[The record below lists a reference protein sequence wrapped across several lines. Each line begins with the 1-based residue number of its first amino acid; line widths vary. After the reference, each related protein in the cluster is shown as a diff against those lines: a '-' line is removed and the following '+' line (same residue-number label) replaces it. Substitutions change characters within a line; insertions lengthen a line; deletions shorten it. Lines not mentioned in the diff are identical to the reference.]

1 MTIQEQALQMT
12 HEEIVSVL
20 VLNKS
25 LAEKVEELEKSLNWF
40 KKQYFGQKSEK
51 RSFFSDPSQMFLGE
65 ILANETEVKEPE
77 KQEIKSYS
85 RGKALKKPLEGSPED
100 SGLRFGSDV
109 PVKEIIVENPE
120 IKGLS
125 PDQYEVISTKNIYR
139 LAQKPAAY
147 EVLKYVTQT
156 VKIKEDSKI
165 ITPPAPK
172 SVLEKSF
179 ADVSFLSGLLIDKI
193 QYHIPLYRQYQRL
206 TNAGIVV
213 SRSTLTNL
221 FHSSVDFLFP
231 VYQAQLESALKS
243 KVLSMDETPMKAG
256 VAKGKGKMKT
266 SYFWPIFG
274 DQNEI
279 CFEWKESREYKH
291 VAEILQGY
299 QGVLLTDGYQAYNKY
314 AANNSGIIRA
324 QCWSHA
330 RRKFVDA
337 LPYEKE
343 LAETALD
350 YIGKI
355 YHNEKYI
362 LDKKLNDKNKL
373 LYRVE
378 HSKPLVDQFFNWLE
392 ITLGEYVLLPS
403 NTFTEAA
410 NYSLL
415 RQEALKVF
423 LQYPDVQI
431 DTNHEEREIRSIA
444 MGRKNWNFC
453 WTEIGAKYVGVMQ
466 SLIRTCVLHQV
477 NPYHYLVDVLQR
489 IDLVKKKEV
498 KLLTPRLWKIHF
510 QHSRLRSDIESCN

>member
-1 MTIQEQALQMT
+1 
-12 HEEIVSVL
+12 
-20 VLNKS
+20 
-25 LAEKVEELEKSLNWF
+25 
-40 KKQYFGQKSEK
+40 
-51 RSFFSDPSQMFLGE
+51 
-65 ILANETEVKEPE
+65 
-77 KQEIKSYS
+77 
-85 RGKALKKPLEGSPED
+85 
-100 SGLRFGSDV
+100 
-109 PVKEIIVENPE
+109 
-120 IKGLS
+120 
-125 PDQYEVISTKNIYR
+125 
-139 LAQKPAAY
+139 
-147 EVLKYVTQT
+147 
-156 VKIKEDSKI
+156 
-165 ITPPAPK
+165 
-172 SVLEKSF
+172 
-179 ADVSFLSGLLIDKI
+179 VSFLSGLLTDKI
-193 QYHIPLYRQYQRL
+193 QYHIPLYRQHQRL
-206 TNAGIVV
+206 TNAGIIV

-221 FHSSVDFLFP
+221 FHSSVDLLLP
-231 VYQAQLESALKS
+231 IYQAQFASVLES

-279 CFEWKESREYKH
+279 CFEWRESREHKH

-299 QGVLLTDGYQAYNKY
+299 QGVLLTDGYQAYDKY
-314 AANNSGIIRA
+314 AANNSDIIRA

-378 HSKPLVDQFFNWLE
+378 NSKPLVDQFFNWLE

-423 LQYPDVQI
+423 LQYPDVQ
-431 DTNHEEREIRSIA
+431 
-444 MGRKNWNFC
+444 
-453 WTEIGAKYVGVMQ
+453 
-466 SLIRTCVLHQV
+466 
-477 NPYHYLVDVLQR
+477 
-489 IDLVKKKEV
+489 
-498 KLLTPRLWKIHF
+498 LLTPRLWKKHF
-510 QHSRLRSDIESCN
+510 EHSRLRSDIDQYYN